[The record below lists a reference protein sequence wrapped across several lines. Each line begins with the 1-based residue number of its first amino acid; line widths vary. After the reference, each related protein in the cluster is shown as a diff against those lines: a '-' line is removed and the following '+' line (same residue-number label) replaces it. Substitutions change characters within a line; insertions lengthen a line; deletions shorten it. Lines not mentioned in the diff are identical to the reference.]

1 METLHR
7 LLKGGF
13 DTELLFSRGL
23 EDPIRA
29 ATDTDV
35 AHALVA
41 GLVITR
47 EFGPGAVHGKRHSG
61 SGHYSSRRRR
71 EIHRSR
77 TRSGIFPIA
86 LHALII
92 ATIVLNLNISPSWS
106 GEYRRVRV
114 RTCHD

>member
-61 SGHYSSRRRR
+61 
-71 EIHRSR
+71 
-77 TRSGIFPIA
+77 
-86 LHALII
+86 
-92 ATIVLNLNISPSWS
+92 
-106 GEYRRVRV
+106 
-114 RTCHD
+114 